1 MASLLGFGP
10 KCCTA
15 CRRLRL
21 YRGSEAMR
29 DQGHNSCGSFLDVL
43 LLGIL
48 EPCLDPQNH
57 PMEVSRKTLTV
68 TNGFFYTKQCLLKDP
83 TMFCGGRWFF
93 CPKDHSFSSSANMG
107 AKSKDLPIIHP
118 TRMLSLVCYL
128 AKGSFKS
135 EKKSR
140 FQSIDVWLCLLTH
153 LDECESFINKMRL
166 GGPLCNLICTSKLS
180 TKDSS
185 IKAALHQSNSIIKCA
200 EFPLLSTLDASAAS
214 FSAESFNR
222 LPSPQKWGQP
232 RWRLGKGIEI
242 TSLCYILR
250 TRDASHASGTQR
262 VRWRELVWPVWESS
276 WSGKSQ
282 SPRFHMSSTEIL
294 LRRTQQIRHRNHLA
308 DCMTGRFV
316 SVRKVRKPPFQF
328 ALHW

>member
-1 MASLLGFGP
+1 
-10 KCCTA
+10 
-15 CRRLRL
+15 
-21 YRGSEAMR
+21 
-29 DQGHNSCGSFLDVL
+29 
-43 LLGIL
+43 
-48 EPCLDPQNH
+48 
-57 PMEVSRKTLTV
+57 
-68 TNGFFYTKQCLLKDP
+68 
-83 TMFCGGRWFF
+83 MFCGGRWFF
-93 CPKDHSFSSSANMG
+93 CPKSHSFSSSANPG

-135 EKKSR
+135 ETKSR
-140 FQSIDVWLCLLTH
+140 CLLIS
-153 LDECESFINKMRL
+153 ESAYWHTLMNVNPLYKKMLL

-185 IKAALHQSNSIIKCA
+185 IKAALHQSNSIITCA

-232 RWRLGKGIEI
+232 RWRLGKGIGV

-250 TRDASHASGTQR
+250 TRDASHASGTPR

-282 SPRFHMSSTEIL
+282 SSRFHMSSTEIL

-308 DCMTGRFV
+308 GCMTGRFV
-316 SVRKVRKPPFQF
+316 SVRKVRKPPV
-328 ALHW
+328 